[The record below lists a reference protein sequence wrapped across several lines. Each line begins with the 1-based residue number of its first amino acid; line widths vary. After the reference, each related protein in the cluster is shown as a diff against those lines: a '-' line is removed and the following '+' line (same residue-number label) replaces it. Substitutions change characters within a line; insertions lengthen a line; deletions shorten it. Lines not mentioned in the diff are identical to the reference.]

1 MDDAQGVREEI
12 KRRNRAGKGVLII
25 IGSKEFR
32 HGTGRSLIA
41 RTLAKAIGA
50 KHFSTGDEFRQMARK
65 KHMSINEYAT
75 YAEHHLEI
83 DREFDEKTQKDV
95 KALIDS
101 GKNVVADSNLL
112 AHFLKAD
119 ASIVIDAPDEIRAER
134 VYAKHRS
141 ADAKFSC
148 PKDALEHL
156 ASRDESDRKRYEK
169 LYGVDADKLTES
181 YDFYVEN
188 RGELHE
194 SMDQVFKGLK
204 EKLLHGKH

>member
-50 KHFSTGDEFRQMARK
+50 KHLSTGDEFRQMARK

-83 DREFDEKTQKDV
+83 DREFDEKTQR
-95 KALIDS
+95 I
-101 GKNVVADSNLL
+101 
-112 AHFLKAD
+112 
-119 ASIVIDAPDEIRAER
+119 IRE
-134 VYAKHRS
+134 
-141 ADAKFSC
+141 
-148 PKDALEHL
+148 LMN
-156 ASRDESDRKRYEK
+156 KRYFVPVVTRIVSTKER
-169 LYGVDADKLTES
+169 YGGMTWNVQTDRGSKTIITKGLHEALTEAS
-181 YDFYVEN
+181 SN
-188 RGELHE
+188 RYFITDVDGNRYEIIMDEVAPETAEWIE
-194 SMDQVFKGLK
+194 SVI
-204 EKLLHGKH
+204 